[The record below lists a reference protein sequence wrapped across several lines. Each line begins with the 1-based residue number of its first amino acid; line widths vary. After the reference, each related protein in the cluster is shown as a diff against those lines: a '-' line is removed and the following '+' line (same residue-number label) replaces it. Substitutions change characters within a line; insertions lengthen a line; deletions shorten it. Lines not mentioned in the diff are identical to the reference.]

1 MEKLRLV
8 RPEKKYE
15 KQAVKYLEEFLAAGS
30 KIRGVGGLDQYKDD
44 YDGWLEKLAADR
56 VQVPNE
62 ERVPSETFFLM
73 KRLSQ
78 ESHMFQEDVE
88 RLVGMVSIRLVLND
102 NLWNFGGHIGYSI
115 RPSEREKG
123 YNKVNLY
130 LALKVCQNYG
140 IEVALLDCDRSNIGS
155 AKTMRA
161 LGGKMVRQY
170 QLGDIVVQRY
180 AIDVDAALCKYASQY
195 DKFVSGYPD

>member
-30 KIRGVGGLDQYKDD
+30 KIHGVGGLDQYKDD

-73 KRLSQ
+73 KRLSR

-102 NLWNFGGHIGYSI
+102 NLWNFGGHIGI
-115 RPSEREKG
+115 VFVRL
-123 YNKVNLY
+123 N
-130 LALKVCQNYG
+130 
-140 IEVALLDCDRSNIGS
+140 
-155 AKTMRA
+155 AK
-161 LGGKMVRQY
+161 K
-170 QLGDIVVQRY
+170 DITR
-180 AIDVDAALCKYASQY
+180 
-195 DKFVSGYPD
+195 

>member
-30 KIRGVGGLDQYKDD
+30 KIHGVGGLDQYKDD

-73 KRLSQ
+73 KRLSR

-102 NLWNFGGHIGYSI
+102 NLWNFGGHIGYRI
-115 RPSEREKG
+115 RPSER
-123 YNKVNLY
+123 
-130 LALKVCQNYG
+130 
-140 IEVALLDCDRSNIGS
+140 
-155 AKTMRA
+155 
-161 LGGKMVRQY
+161 
-170 QLGDIVVQRY
+170 
-180 AIDVDAALCKYASQY
+180 
-195 DKFVSGYPD
+195 